1 MRRNLI
7 IFIPAIISIII
18 NILCIMGKVD
28 TLIVIVAGYCV
39 LFATTINMILGSYL
53 QKKQQ
58 VKNTRYAEMNSSR
71 KNKHQILMICIMSIF
86 FITLLI
92 AFS

>member
-7 IFIPAIISIII
+7 MFIPTIISIII

-39 LFATTINMILGSYL
+39 LFATTIDMMLGYYL

-58 VKNTRYAEMNSSR
+58 VKNTRYSGMNSSR
-71 KNKHQILMICIMSIF
+71 KNKHQILMICIMSIY